1 MVKKR
6 ILVFSGYYIPGYKGG
21 GPIRSLENIFNQLSE
36 DIDFYLVTLN
46 RDLGDK
52 KPYKGINTNTWTTV
66 GKVSVFYID
75 GSYLKRSAFN
85 EILEKVQPDTIYLNS
100 LFSFYFSIY
109 ILWLLS
115 ISRFNRIR
123 LLLAPRGELSP
134 GALKERK
141 IKKFFFILLTKH
153 LKIYKNLQWHA
164 SSDLEFSDIKKQYDK
179 YRRIY
184 IASNLVNDTKM
195 KSYDVVN
202 LSKNK
207 GEIRII
213 FLSRIT
219 KKKNLYFAIESL
231 SNLKGNVIFDVYG
244 PHEDQAYIEKCK
256 KLVLNLPSNIRVSFK
271 EEVMRDK
278 IFQLFVKYDVFYFP
292 TKGENFG
299 QVIWESLS
307 CGCPVLISD
316 QTPWNNIESHHV
328 GWVRSL
334 SMMENFSKVLQGI
347 IDNNL
352 EYHFDR
358 QNIYNYALQVANTS
372 KSIMANKQM
381 FNNNE

>member
-6 ILVFSGYYIPGYKGG
+6 ILVFSGTYIPGYKGG

-36 DIDFYLVTLN
+36 DVDFYLVTSN
-46 RDLGDK
+46 RDVGDK
-52 KPYKGINTNTWTTV
+52 KPYTGINTNTWTAV
-66 GKVSVFYID
+66 GKVSVFYIN
-75 GSYLKRSAFN
+75 GSYLKKSAFN
-85 EILEKVQPDTIYLNS
+85 EILEKVKPDTIYLNS
-100 LFSFYFSIY
+100 LFSFYSIY
-109 ILWLLS
+109 ILWILS

-134 GALKERK
+134 GALKEKK

-164 SSDLEFSDIKKQYDK
+164 SSELEFFDIKKQYDK

-184 IASNLVNDTKM
+184 IASNLVNTTKM
-195 KSYDVVN
+195 KSYDIVN

-207 GEIRII
+207 AEIRII

-219 KKKNLYFAIESL
+219 KKKNLDFAIKSL
-231 SNLKGNVIFDVYG
+231 SNLNGDVIFDIYG
-244 PHEDQAYIEKCK
+244 PHEDQDYIKKCK
-256 KLVLNLPSNIRVSFK
+256 KLVLNLPSNIIVSFK
-271 EEVMRDK
+271 GDIMHDK
-278 IFQLFVKYDVFYFP
+278 ISQLFVKYDVFYFP
-292 TKGENFG
+292 TKSENFG

-316 QTPWNNIESHHV
+316 QTPWNNIDSYNV

-334 SMMENFSKVLQGI
+334 SKMNNFSKVLQGI

-352 EYHFDR
+352 EYQFNR
-358 QNIYNYALQVANTS
+358 QKIYNYALKFANNN
-372 KSIMANKQM
+372 KAIIANKKM
-381 FNNNE
+381 FNNE

>member
-6 ILVFSGYYIPGYKGG
+6 ILVFSGTYIPGYKGG

-36 DIDFYLVTLN
+36 DVDFYLVTSN
-46 RDLGDK
+46 RDVGDK
-52 KPYKGINTNTWTTV
+52 KPYKGINTNTWTAV
-66 GKVSVFYID
+66 GKVSVFYINE
-75 GSYLKRSAFN
+75 SYLKKSVFN
-85 EILEKVQPDTIYLNS
+85 EILEKVKPDTIYLNS
-100 LFSFYFSIY
+100 LFSFYSIY
-109 ILWLLS
+109 ILWILS

-164 SSDLEFSDIKKQYDK
+164 SSELEFFDIKKQYDK

-184 IASNLVNDTKM
+184 IASNLVNTTKM
-195 KSYDVVN
+195 KSYDIVN

-207 GEIRII
+207 AEIRII

-219 KKKNLYFAIESL
+219 KKKNLDFAIESL
-231 SNLKGNVIFDVYG
+231 SNLKGNVIFDIYG
-244 PHEDQAYIEKCK
+244 PQEDQAYTEKCK
-256 KLVLNLPSNIRVSFK
+256 KLVLNLPSNIIVSFK
-271 EEVMRDK
+271 GDVMHDK
-278 IFQLFVKYDVFYFP
+278 ISQLFVKYDVFYFP
-292 TKGENFG
+292 TKSENFG

-307 CGCPVLISD
+307 SGCPVLISD
-316 QTPWNNIESHHV
+316 QTPWNNIENHRV

-334 SMMENFSKVLQGI
+334 SKMNNFSKVLQGI

-352 EYHFDR
+352 EYYFDR

>member
-6 ILVFSGYYIPGYKGG
+6 ILVFSGHYIPGYKAG

-36 DIDFYLVTLN
+36 DVDFYLVTSN
-46 RDLGDK
+46 RDVGDK
-52 KPYKGINTNTWTTV
+52 KPYKGINANTWTTV
-66 GKVSVFYID
+66 GKVSVFYVD
-75 GSYLKRSAFN
+75 GNYLKKSAFN

-100 LFSFYFSIY
+100 LFSFYSSIY

-123 LLLAPRGELSP
+123 LLLAPRGELLP
-134 GALKERK
+134 GALKEKK
-141 IKKFFFILLTKH
+141 IKKFFFILITKH

-184 IASNLVNDTKM
+184 IASNLVNDTKL
-195 KSYDVVN
+195 KSHDVVN
-202 LSKNK
+202 LNKNK

-219 KKKNLYFAIESL
+219 KKKNLDFAIKSL
-231 SNLKGNVIFDVYG
+231 SNLNGNVIFDVYG
-244 PHEDQAYIEKCK
+244 PQEDQAYTEKCK
-256 KLVLNLPSNIRVSFK
+256 KLVLNLPSNIKVSFK
-271 EEVMRDK
+271 GDVIHDK
-278 IFQLFVKYDVFYFP
+278 ISQLFVKYDVFYFP
-292 TKGENFG
+292 TKSENFG

-307 CGCPVLISD
+307 SGCPVLISD
-316 QTPWNNIESHHV
+316 QTPWNNIENHHV

-334 SMMENFSKVLQGI
+334 SKMSNFSKVLQGI

-358 QNIYNYALQVANTS
+358 QKIYNYALQIANTN
-372 KSIMANKQM
+372 KSIMDHKKM

>member
-6 ILVFSGYYIPGYKGG
+6 ILVFSGTYIPGYKGG

-36 DIDFYLVTLN
+36 DVDFYLVTSN
-46 RDLGDK
+46 RDVGDK

-75 GSYLKRSAFN
+75 GSYLKKSAFN

-100 LFSFYFSIY
+100 LFSFYSIY
-109 ILWLLS
+109 ILWILS
-115 ISRFNRIR
+115 ISRFSRIR

-134 GALKERK
+134 GALKEGK

-164 SSDLEFSDIKKQYDK
+164 SSELEFFDIKKQYDK

-184 IASNLVNDTKM
+184 IASNLVNTTKM
-195 KSYDVVN
+195 KSYDIVN

-207 GEIRII
+207 AEIRII

-219 KKKNLYFAIESL
+219 KKKNLDFAIESL

-256 KLVLNLPSNIRVSFK
+256 KLVLNLPSNIIVSFK
-271 EEVMRDK
+271 GDVMHDK
-278 IFQLFVKYDVFYFP
+278 ISQLFVKYDVFYFP
-292 TKGENFG
+292 TKSENFG

-307 CGCPVLISD
+307 SGCPVLISD
-316 QTPWNNIESHHV
+316 QTPWNNIENHRV

-334 SMMENFSKVLQGI
+334 SKMNNFSKVLQGI

-352 EYHFDR
+352 EYYFDR

>member
-6 ILVFSGYYIPGYKGG
+6 ILVFSAYYIPGYKGG

-36 DIDFYLVTLN
+36 GVDFYLVTLN
-46 RDLGDK
+46 RDLGDN

-75 GSYLKRSAFN
+75 GNYIKKSAFN
-85 EILEKVQPDTIYLNS
+85 EILEKVRPDTIYLNS
-100 LFSFYFSIY
+100 LFSLYFSIY

-115 ISRFNRIR
+115 ISRFSKIR

-134 GALKERK
+134 GALKEKK
-141 IKKFFFILLTKH
+141 IKKFFFILITKH

-164 SSDLEFSDIKKQYDK
+164 SSELEFSDIKKQYDN
-179 YRRIY
+179 YRGIY
-184 IASNLVNDTKM
+184 IASNLVNDIKL
-195 KSYDVVN
+195 KSHDVVN
-202 LSKNK
+202 LTKNK

-231 SNLKGNVIFDVYG
+231 SNLNGNVIFDVYG
-244 PHEDQAYIEKCK
+244 PQEDQAYTDKCK
-256 KLVLNLPSNIRVSFK
+256 KLILSLPSNIIVSFK
-271 EEVMRDK
+271 GDVMHDK
-278 IFQLFVKYDVFYFP
+278 ISQLFVKYDVFYFP
-292 TKGENFG
+292 TKSENFG

-334 SMMENFSKVLQGI
+334 SMMENFSKVLQEI

-352 EYHFDR
+352 EYNFDR
-358 QNIYNYALQVANTS
+358 QKIYNYALQVANTS
-372 KSIMANKQM
+372 NSINANKKM
-381 FNNNE
+381 FNNK

>member
-6 ILVFSGYYIPGYKGG
+6 ILVFSGTYIPGYKGG

-36 DIDFYLVTLN
+36 DVDFYLVTSN
-46 RDLGDK
+46 RDVGDK
-52 KPYKGINTNTWTTV
+52 KPYTGINTNTWTAV
-66 GKVSVFYID
+66 GKVSVFYIN
-75 GSYLKRSAFN
+75 GSYLKKSAFN
-85 EILEKVQPDTIYLNS
+85 EILEKVKPDTIYLNS
-100 LFSFYFSIY
+100 LFSFYSIY
-109 ILWLLS
+109 ILWILS

-134 GALKERK
+134 GALKEKK

-164 SSDLEFSDIKKQYDK
+164 SSELEFFDIKKQYDK

-184 IASNLVNDTKM
+184 IASNLVNTTKM
-195 KSYDVVN
+195 KSYDIVN

-207 GEIRII
+207 AEIRII

-219 KKKNLYFAIESL
+219 KKKNLDFAIESL
-231 SNLKGNVIFDVYG
+231 SNLKGNVIFDIYG
-244 PHEDQAYIEKCK
+244 PQEDQAYTEKCK
-256 KLVLNLPSNIRVSFK
+256 KLVLNLPSNIIVSFK
-271 EEVMRDK
+271 GDVMHDK
-278 IFQLFVKYDVFYFP
+278 ISQLFVKYDVFYFP
-292 TKGENFG
+292 TKSENFG

-307 CGCPVLISD
+307 SGCPVLISD
-316 QTPWNNIESHHV
+316 QTPWNNIENHRV

-334 SMMENFSKVLQGI
+334 SKMNNFSKVLQGI

-352 EYHFDR
+352 EYYFDR

>member
-6 ILVFSGYYIPGYKGG
+6 ILVFSGTYIPGYKGG

-36 DIDFYLVTLN
+36 DVDFYLVTSN
-46 RDLGDK
+46 RDVGDK
-52 KPYKGINTNTWTTV
+52 KPYKGINTNTWTAV
-66 GKVSVFYID
+66 GKVSVFYINE
-75 GSYLKRSAFN
+75 SYLKKSVFN
-85 EILEKVQPDTIYLNS
+85 EILEKVKPDTIYLNS
-100 LFSFYFSIY
+100 LFSFYSIY
-109 ILWLLS
+109 ILWILS

-134 GALKERK
+134 GALKEKK

-164 SSDLEFSDIKKQYDK
+164 SSELEFFDIKKQYDK

-184 IASNLVNDTKM
+184 IASNLVNTTKM
-195 KSYDVVN
+195 KSYDIVN

-207 GEIRII
+207 AEIRII

-219 KKKNLYFAIESL
+219 KKKNLDFAIKSL
-231 SNLKGNVIFDVYG
+231 SNLNGDVIFDIYG
-244 PHEDQAYIEKCK
+244 PHEDQDYIKKCK
-256 KLVLNLPSNIRVSFK
+256 KLVLNLPSNIIVSFK
-271 EEVMRDK
+271 GDIMHDK
-278 IFQLFVKYDVFYFP
+278 ISQLFVKYDVFYFP
-292 TKGENFG
+292 TKSENFG

-316 QTPWNNIESHHV
+316 QTPWNNIDSYNV

-334 SMMENFSKVLQGI
+334 SKMNNFSKVLQGI

-352 EYHFDR
+352 EYQFNR
-358 QNIYNYALQVANTS
+358 QKIYNYALKFANNN
-372 KSIMANKQM
+372 KAIIANKKM
-381 FNNNE
+381 FNNE

>member
-6 ILVFSGYYIPGYKGG
+6 ILVFSGTYIPGYKGG

-36 DIDFYLVTLN
+36 DVDFYLVTSN
-46 RDLGDK
+46 RDVGDK
-52 KPYKGINTNTWTTV
+52 KPYTGINTNTWTAV
-66 GKVSVFYID
+66 GKVSVFYIN
-75 GSYLKRSAFN
+75 GSYLKKSAFN

-100 LFSFYFSIY
+100 LFSFYSIY
-109 ILWLLS
+109 ILWILS

-134 GALKERK
+134 GALKEKK

-164 SSDLEFSDIKKQYDK
+164 SSELEFFDIKKQYDK

-184 IASNLVNDTKM
+184 IASNLVNTTKM
-195 KSYDVVN
+195 KSYDIVN

-207 GEIRII
+207 AEIRII

-219 KKKNLYFAIESL
+219 KKKNLDFAIESL
-231 SNLKGNVIFDVYG
+231 SNLKGNVIFDIYG
-244 PHEDQAYIEKCK
+244 PQEDQAYTEKCK
-256 KLVLNLPSNIRVSFK
+256 KLVLNLPSNIIVSFK
-271 EEVMRDK
+271 GDVMHDK
-278 IFQLFVKYDVFYFP
+278 ISQLFVKYDVFYFP
-292 TKGENFG
+292 TKSENFG

-307 CGCPVLISD
+307 SGCPVLISD
-316 QTPWNNIESHHV
+316 QTPWNNIENHRV

-334 SMMENFSKVLQGI
+334 SKMNNFSKVLQGI

-352 EYHFDR
+352 EYYFDR

>member
-6 ILVFSGYYIPGYKGG
+6 ILVFSGTYIPGYKGG

-36 DIDFYLVTLN
+36 DVDFYLVTSN
-46 RDLGDK
+46 RDVGDK
-52 KPYKGINTNTWTTV
+52 KPYTGINTNTWTAV
-66 GKVSVFYID
+66 GKVSVFYIN
-75 GSYLKRSAFN
+75 GSYLKKSAFN
-85 EILEKVQPDTIYLNS
+85 EILEKVKPDTIYLNS
-100 LFSFYFSIY
+100 LFSFYSIY
-109 ILWLLS
+109 ILWILS

-164 SSDLEFSDIKKQYDK
+164 SSELEFFDIKKQYDK

-184 IASNLVNDTKM
+184 IASNLVNTTKM
-195 KSYDVVN
+195 KSYDIVN

-207 GEIRII
+207 AEIRII

-219 KKKNLYFAIESL
+219 KKKNLDFAIESL
-231 SNLKGNVIFDVYG
+231 SNLKGNVIFDIYG
-244 PHEDQAYIEKCK
+244 PQEDQAYTEKCK
-256 KLVLNLPSNIRVSFK
+256 KLVLNLPSNIIVSFK
-271 EEVMRDK
+271 GDVMHDK
-278 IFQLFVKYDVFYFP
+278 ISQLFVKYDVFYFP
-292 TKGENFG
+292 TKSENFG

-307 CGCPVLISD
+307 SGCPVLISD
-316 QTPWNNIESHHV
+316 QTPWNNIENHRV

-334 SMMENFSKVLQGI
+334 SKMNNFSKVLQGI

-352 EYHFDR
+352 EYYFDR

>member
-6 ILVFSGYYIPGYKGG
+6 ILVFSGHYIPGYKGG

-36 DIDFYLVTLN
+36 DIDFYLVTSN
-46 RDLGDK
+46 RDAGDK
-52 KPYKGINTNTWTTV
+52 KPYKGINANTWTIV

-75 GSYLKRSAFN
+75 GNYIKKSAFN

-100 LFSFYFSIY
+100 LFSLSFGIY

-123 LLLAPRGELSP
+123 LLLAPRGELLP
-134 GALKERK
+134 GALKVSK
-141 IKKFFFILLTKH
+141 IKKFFFILITKH

-164 SSDLEFSDIKKQYDK
+164 SSELEFADIKKQYDN
-179 YRRIY
+179 YREIY
-184 IASNLVNDTKM
+184 IASNLVNDTEL
-195 KSYDVVN
+195 KSYNVVN
-202 LSKNK
+202 LTKNK

-219 KKKNLYFAIESL
+219 KKKNLDFAIKSL
-231 SNLKGNVIFDVYG
+231 SNLNGDVIFDIYG
-244 PHEDQAYIEKCK
+244 PHEDQDYIKKCK
-256 KLVLNLPSNIRVSFK
+256 KLVLNLPSNIIVSFK
-271 EEVMRDK
+271 GDIMHDK
-278 IFQLFVKYDVFYFP
+278 ISQLFVKYDVFYFP
-292 TKGENFG
+292 TKSENFG

-316 QTPWNNIESHHV
+316 QTPWNNIDSYNV

-334 SMMENFSKVLQGI
+334 SKMNNFSKVLQGI

-352 EYHFDR
+352 EYQFNR
-358 QNIYNYALQVANTS
+358 QKIYNYALKFANNN
-372 KSIMANKQM
+372 KAIIANKKM
-381 FNNNE
+381 FNNE

>member
-6 ILVFSGYYIPGYKGG
+6 ILVFSGTYIPGYKGG

-36 DIDFYLVTLN
+36 DVDFYLVTSN
-46 RDLGDK
+46 RDVGDK
-52 KPYKGINTNTWTTV
+52 KPYKGINTNTWTAV
-66 GKVSVFYID
+66 GKVSVFYIN
-75 GSYLKRSAFN
+75 GSYLKKSAFN
-85 EILEKVQPDTIYLNS
+85 EILEKVKPDTIYLNS
-100 LFSFYFSIY
+100 LFSFYSIY
-109 ILWLLS
+109 ILWILS

-134 GALKERK
+134 GALKEKK

-164 SSDLEFSDIKKQYDK
+164 SSELEFFDIKKQYDK

-184 IASNLVNDTKM
+184 IASNLVNTTKM
-195 KSYDVVN
+195 KSYDIVN

-207 GEIRII
+207 AEIRII

-219 KKKNLYFAIESL
+219 KKKNLDFAIESL
-231 SNLKGNVIFDVYG
+231 SNLKGNVIFDIYG
-244 PHEDQAYIEKCK
+244 PQEDQAYTEKCK
-256 KLVLNLPSNIRVSFK
+256 KLVLNLPSNIIVSFK
-271 EEVMRDK
+271 GDVMHDK
-278 IFQLFVKYDVFYFP
+278 ISQLFVKYDVFYFP
-292 TKGENFG
+292 TKSENFG

-307 CGCPVLISD
+307 SGCPVLISD
-316 QTPWNNIESHHV
+316 QTPWNNIENHRV

-334 SMMENFSKVLQGI
+334 SKMNNFSKVLQGI

-352 EYHFDR
+352 EYYFDR